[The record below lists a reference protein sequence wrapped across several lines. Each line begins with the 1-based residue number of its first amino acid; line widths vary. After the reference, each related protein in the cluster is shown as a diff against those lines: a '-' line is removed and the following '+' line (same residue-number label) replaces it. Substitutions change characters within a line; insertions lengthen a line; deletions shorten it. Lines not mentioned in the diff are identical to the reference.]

1 MGKIEHFTSRFG
13 FHATP
18 FTCELRIE
26 EGFVDEM
33 FNEPLRH
40 LLATVDKRM
49 SAALV
54 APAGTG
60 KTFLLRALAAKLPET
75 RYRLHYVKV
84 TDLSKRD
91 LCREMARAV
100 GAELAGNYPV
110 LVRRLQERFAEN
122 LDTDGLRPVLVIDE
136 AHDMRPEVL
145 SLLRILTNFEMDS
158 RLVVSIVLAGQ
169 PGLSRMLRMPILEDV
184 LHRLTHFAT
193 LRLLSRQETT
203 RYVEHRC
210 RIAGASACPFD
221 PGALAALYEIGRGNL
236 RATNQLALKG
246 LEIGHE
252 ADCSIVDANHITH
265 ARSMLCP

>member
-1 MGKIEHFTSRFG
+1 MATIEHLTSHFG
-13 FHATP
+13 FHSTP
-18 FTCELRIE
+18 FTCELRVE
-26 EGFVDEM
+26 EGFVDEL
-33 FNEPLRH
+33 FSEPLRH
-40 LLATVDKRM
+40 LHATVDKRM

-54 APAGTG
+54 APAGAG
-60 KTFLLRALAAKLPET
+60 KTFLLRALAARLPET
-75 RYRLHYVKV
+75 RYRLNYVKV

-100 GAELAGNYPV
+100 GAEPAGSYPL
-110 LVRRLQERFAEN
+110 LVRRLQERFAEH
-122 LDTDGLRPVLVIDE
+122 LDTDGRRPVLIIDE

-169 PGLSRMLRMPILEDV
+169 PGLAKMLRMPILEDV

-193 LRLLSRQETT
+193 LRLLSRQETS

-210 RIAGASACPFD
+210 RIAGAATTPFD

-252 ADCSIVDANHITH
+252 AECAVVDANHITH
-265 ARSMLCP
+265 ARAMLCP